1 MAPIRTRSSP
11 MGREGG
17 SIGPRMNNLN
27 PHVANTGILTGLDT
41 VPTFEGAFFAQAGP
55 DSTGLQ
61 IFRLTMVGNHPLAG
75 GATHISA
82 GAVRVS
88 LQLLNA
94 DGSTFKIVPF
104 APFETYSLNSPKLA
118 RSPC

>member
-55 DSTGLQ
+55 DSTGLKL
-61 IFRLTMVGNHPLAG
+61 FRFTMVGNHPLAG
-75 GATHISA
+75 GATPIPPDGLEGSFP
-82 GAVRVS
+82 
-88 LQLLNA
+88 LLNP
-94 DGSTFKIVPF
+94 DGNTLK
-104 APFETYSLNSPKLA
+104 
-118 RSPC
+118 